1 MDFDF
6 NKEQRLLKESFRD
19 FLMKECPKDLVR
31 ELDESEDGYSPGLWS
46 KMAELGWMGFIFPEK
61 YGGLDFSFLELIL
74 LLEEMGYHICPGP
87 YFSTVVLGGLPI
99 LSMGNEE
106 QKETFLPV
114 ISAGDIKLTMALTE
128 EDATADVSSVKVKA
142 AYEKGGYVMSG
153 IKLFV
158 PDAHVADYFLCVTR
172 TNEGENTEE
181 GITVF
186 LVDSGTPG
194 IKCTPLKTLSRSK
207 LCELSFDKVPLPEA
221 NILGE
226 PDRAAPALKDVLEK
240 AAIGRCAEM
249 VGGAQAV
256 FDMSL
261 QHAKKRVQFDRPIGS
276 FQAVQHHMAD
286 MWIDVHTSRN
296 MLYRTAWKISNGAPA
311 GLEVALTKAH
321 ISDAFQRVSL
331 LGHDIFGAL
340 SFTMEHDMHLY
351 YRRAKEGALAFG
363 DGDFQRKMVAL
374 ALGL

>member
-6 NKEQRLLKESFRD
+6 NSEQRLLKESFRD
-19 FLMKECPKDLVR
+19 FLVKECPKDLVR
-31 ELDESEDGYSPGLWS
+31 ELVESDEGYSPELWS
-46 KMAELGWMGFIFPEK
+46 KMAALGWMGFVFPEE
-61 YGGLDFSFLELIL
+61 YNGLDFSFLELIL

-87 YFSTVVLGGLPI
+87 FFSTVVLGGLPI

-106 QKETFLPV
+106 QKATFLPL
-114 ISAGDIKLTMALTE
+114 IAAGDMKLTMALTE
-128 EDATADVSSVKVKA
+128 QEATYDISSIQLKA

-158 PDAHVADYFLCVTR
+158 PDAHVADYFLCAAR
-172 TNEGENTEE
+172 TQEKENPDE

-186 LVDSGTPG
+186 LVDSKTPG
-194 IKCTPLKTLSRSK
+194 IRCTLLKTLARNK
-207 LCELSFDKVPLPEA
+207 LCELIFDKVPMPEV

-226 PDRAAPALKDVLEK
+226 PDRAGPALKDIMEK
-240 AAIGRCAEM
+240 AAIARCAEM

-296 MLYRTAWKISNGAPA
+296 MLYKTAWKISKGIPA

-321 ISDAFQRVSL
+321 ISDAFERVSV

-351 YRRAKEGALAFG
+351 YRRAKEGTLAFG
-363 DGDFQRKMVAL
+363 DGDFQRKMVAQ